1 MESYKM
7 AESKRSFSP
16 SGVPEKGDDY
26 HGGCPFT
33 RTTPDFRGKN
43 TPSVNVDISFEE
55 ALKLSTAIQSA
66 LLRLNRYNRSHK
78 SGRDMGMALSIK
90 IDQGT
95 IAVIEVPIKQPKP
108 LAPKAQSGPTRLFW
122 QSRRR

>member
-1 MESYKM
+1 M
-7 AESKRSFSP
+7 ANNKRSFSP

-26 HGGCPFT
+26 HGGCRFT

-66 LLRLNRYNRSHK
+66 HRSHK

-108 LAPKAQSGPTRLFW
+108 LAPKGADSSGG
-122 QSRRR
+122 